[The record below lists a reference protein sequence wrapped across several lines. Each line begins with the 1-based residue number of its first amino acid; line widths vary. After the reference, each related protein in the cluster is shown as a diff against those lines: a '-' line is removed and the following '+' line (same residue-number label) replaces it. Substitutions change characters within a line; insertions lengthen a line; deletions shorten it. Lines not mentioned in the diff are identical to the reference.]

1 MESNLIITL
10 SGKAHV
16 GKDLVGELFKRYC
29 EEMGMTGF
37 TLAFADSL
45 KNHCMRNLGYYDKD
59 KDRKILQDFGTRV
72 REIEPEFW
80 ARQVYTTIDAFR
92 SMFDV
97 FIITDC
103 RYENEM
109 NLYPYRLV
117 YPNGNILVKRDV
129 EGEIG
134 EVEASHE
141 SEQLADQ
148 EDKFHYI
155 IDNNGTI
162 EETYEQVRDIFN
174 DILLKKADFVHN
186 VDDMVEQNKDELK
199 EIIDKF
205 LKDELDG

>member
-16 GKDLVGELFKRYC
+16 GKDIVGELFKRYC

-45 KNHCMRNLGYYDKD
+45 KNHCMRNLGYYNKD

-92 SMFDV
+92 GMFDV

-109 NLYPYRLV
+109 NLYPYKLV
-117 YPNGNILVKRDV
+117 YPIVNILVKRDV

-134 EVEASHE
+134 KVEASHE

>member
-1 MESNLIITL
+1 
-10 SGKAHV
+10 
-16 GKDLVGELFKRYC
+16 
-29 EEMGMTGF
+29 
-37 TLAFADSL
+37 
-45 KNHCMRNLGYYDKD
+45 MRNLGYYDKD

-117 YPNGNILVKRDV
+117 YPIVNILVKRDV